1 MLTGQVNFD
10 WQAVNSV
17 GSDSCVEVGVD
28 VKRLLRRHGTSSQ
41 AALQRLATYLMAPD
55 SVPSLDKSA
64 RESEGNA
71 GEEEDEPIE
80 EHWAMA
86 STPKASG
93 ELSHLRFS
101 PPGIINLDSESRD
114 VAGIPQDAFCFCMN
128 HGLVPPEGQQR
139 KPADE
144 VVRNCVLLCCVHP
157 EVLKTV

>member
-1 MLTGQVNFD
+1 MNFD
-10 WQAVNSV
+10 WQAVNKL

-55 SVPSLDKSA
+55 SVPSLDQSA

-71 GEEEDEPIE
+71 EDEEVEQVE

-86 STPKASG
+86 SAHPSPRASG
-93 ELSHLRFS
+93 ELSYLRFS

-139 KPADE
+139 KPAD
-144 VVRNCVLLCCVHP
+144 VLVRCCVAEHY
-157 EVLKTV
+157 VAAYCLCR

>member
-1 MLTGQVNFD
+1 MNFD

-28 VKRLLRRHGTSSQ
+28 VKSLLRRHGTSSQ
-41 AALQRLATYLMAPD
+41 AALQRLAAYLMAPD

-71 GEEEDEPIE
+71 EEEEEEEPVE

-86 STPKASG
+86 STPKASA
-93 ELSHLRFS
+93 ELSYLRFS

-144 VVRNCVLLCCVHP
+144 VVRSSVL
-157 EVLKTV
+157 